1 MESRIHEFGCWFTSI
16 KEERFLYIMN
26 GEGSVCFFCC
36 YRQDVYFA
44 HKIYLEEKI
53 HKIIMKIV
61 FVFVVLLQRCIF

>member
-26 GEGSVCFFCC
+26 GEGSVFFCC
-36 YRQDVYFA
+36 YHRDVYFA

-53 HKIIMKIV
+53 Y
-61 FVFVVLLQRCIF
+61 